1 MTPLRVGLTGN
12 IGSGKSTV
20 ARLLAERGAAVLD
33 ADELARLATEDPEVL
48 ASIARELGEALVQ
61 GGHLDRAATAARV
74 FGDAGAR
81 RRLNAIVHPWVR
93 RAAAERE
100 RELSRAPEPP
110 RVIVHDIPLLYE
122 GGLQDTLDAVIVVT
136 APIERR
142 VERVVRRSGLSE
154 AEVRSRDAAQMPL
167 ADKAARADF
176 VVGNDGSLQELEAR
190 VDRLWRE
197 LSALA
202 EDREG

>member
-1 MTPLRVGLTGN
+1 MSALRVGLTGN
-12 IGSGKSTV
+12 IGSGKSSV
-20 ARLLAERGAAVLD
+20 AKLLAERGAAVLD
-33 ADELARLATEDPEVL
+33 ADELARRATEDPQVL
-48 ASIARELGEALVQ
+48 ASIAGELGEALVKD
-61 GGHLDRAATAARV
+61 GRLDRAATAARV
-74 FGDAGAR
+74 FGDAEAR

-100 RELSRAPEPP
+100 RELLGGPQPP

-122 GGLQDTLDAVIVVT
+122 SGLQDTLDAVIVVT

-142 VERVVRRSGLSE
+142 IERVVRRSGLSE

-176 VVGNDGSLQELEAR
+176 VVGNDGSFAELEVR

-202 EDREG
+202 EEDRR